1 MDFFSSLDHGWLV
14 SDCTQEG
21 FKEALL
27 LSQMPSDLVGQKL
40 ETERLCH
47 AVVSILFFPLHVS
60 VFYKA
65 YKHTEILKC
74 RIQIG
79 INYI

>member
-1 MDFFSSLDHGWLV
+1 MDFFSSPDHGWLV

-40 ETERLCH
+40 ETER
-47 AVVSILFFPLHVS
+47 VSILFFPLHVS